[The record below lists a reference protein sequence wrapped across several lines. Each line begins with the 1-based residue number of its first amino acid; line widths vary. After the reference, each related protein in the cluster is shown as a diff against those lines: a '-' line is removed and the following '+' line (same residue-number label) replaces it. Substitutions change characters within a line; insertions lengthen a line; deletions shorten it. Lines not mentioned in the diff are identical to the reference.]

1 MRSNGHIVLWVCVF
15 FLIVIFF
22 ELFFI
27 TLASIFGNPVP
38 DDLHINSCI
47 FALLLVYLLR
57 DSDS

>member
-1 MRSNGHIVLWVCVF
+1 MKSNGHVVLWVCVF
-15 FLIVIFF
+15 FLITISF
-22 ELFFI
+22 ELVFI
-27 TLASIFGNPVP
+27 TLASMFGSPVP